1 MCPSWTGGLGWETG
15 IHFGWEGF
23 EASVCRSEH
32 VEMLLF
38 DRWLETCIWSSG
50 EREIF
55 RTCYSSRG

>member
-38 DRWLETCIWSSG
+38 DRWLET
-50 EREIF
+50 
-55 RTCYSSRG
+55 